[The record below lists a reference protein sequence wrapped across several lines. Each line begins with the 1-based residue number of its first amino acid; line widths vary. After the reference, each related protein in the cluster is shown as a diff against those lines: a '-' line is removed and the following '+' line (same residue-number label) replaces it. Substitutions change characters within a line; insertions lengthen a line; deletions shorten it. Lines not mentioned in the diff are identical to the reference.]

1 MSGTV
6 PFVCWLNLKV
16 GISPS
21 RLLSNGTGCDF
32 SIPYKQK
39 CEKCKHFSASKYH
52 KGIFENLV
60 NGIKNGIQGGD

>member
-1 MSGTV
+1 MGNI

-21 RLLSNGTGCDF
+21 RLLRDGTGCVF
-32 SIPYKQK
+32 CIPYKQK

-52 KGIFENLV
+52 KGIFENFV
-60 NGIKNGIQGGD
+60 NGMKNGIQGGD